1 MANLHAIHSVGSSI
15 VTYLRNAYPEPLRTE
30 HACDFRLISSSELAG
45 NEEFG
50 TMLSLFLYRITIN
63 EHLRNRQRT
72 GSFTDTIPPLSV
84 DLHYLVSVWA
94 TSPLSE
100 HVILAWTMNRL
111 HQHPILD
118 ASSLSPDGGWQPG
131 DFIHIIPAELTNEDI
146 MRIWDALD
154 PAYRLS
160 VSYIARAV
168 RIDPDDT
175 TSLMPVVATQF
186 GWGEYESP

>member
-15 VTYLRNAYPEPLRTE
+15 VRYLRNVYPEPLRTD
-30 HACDFRLISSSELAG
+30 HACDFRLISSGELAG

-50 TMLSLFLYRITIN
+50 TMLSFFLYRITIN
-63 EHLRNRQRT
+63 EHLRNRQRI
-72 GSFTDTIPPLSV
+72 GSFADHIPPLSL
-84 DLHYLVSVWA
+84 DLHYLVSIWA
-94 TSPLSE
+94 TSPLTE
-100 HVILAWTMNRL
+100 QVVLAWTMNHL

-118 ASSLSPDGGWQPG
+118 ASSLSPEGGWQAG
-131 DFIHIIPAELTNEDI
+131 DFIHIIPAELSNEDI

-168 RIDPDDT
+168 RIDPDDAT
-175 TSLMPVVATQF
+175 TLMPVVATRF
-186 GWGEYESP
+186 GWEEHSS